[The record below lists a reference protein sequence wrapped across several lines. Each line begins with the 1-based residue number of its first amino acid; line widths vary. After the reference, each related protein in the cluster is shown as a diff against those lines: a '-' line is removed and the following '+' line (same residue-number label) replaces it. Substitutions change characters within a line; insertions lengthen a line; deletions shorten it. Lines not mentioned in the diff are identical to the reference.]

1 MNELTI
7 NLMGFPAV
15 TPQLDVELLDPVT
28 RQTVRKVKP
37 FLDGTVRVPKVDP
50 GAYELR
56 VVHPNLV
63 APVVQRPI
71 RVLPVGDT
79 KVSVLI
85 DPSKFRNTPIEDIPE
100 ANLTPVRQ
108 LADSVAD
115 TLVPLGAKRAGE
127 AIKADDWNA
136 MASAIRDL
144 AGAVGE
150 LTRLV
155 SPTGHDHTE
164 LIRKIEEMQ
173 GNFDTLLTTLSGAMA
188 ELQRQIQS
196 LRFRRQI
203 ESVLSVA
210 QIDPTSARGREFFT
224 LVDDLEQSVTESPAV
239 FGRKAR
245 NVGVQLETRLSQLID
260 EKRNDPATP
269 NFEQND
275 SVKGL
280 TTSVELLR
288 SQSTTSY
295 ESELEHN
302 RKADRAMGTGGLSA
316 VLQPRLGPRL

>member
-1 MNELTI
+1 MNDLTI
-7 NLMGFPAV
+7 NLLGFTAV

-28 RQTVRKVKP
+28 RQPVRTVKP
-37 FLDGTVRVPKVDP
+37 FLDGTVRVPGIDP

-56 VVHPNLV
+56 VKHPNL
-63 APVVQRPI
+63 ATPVIQRPI

-85 DPSKFRNTPIEDIPE
+85 DPSRFRNTPIEDIPE
-100 ANLTPVRQ
+100 ASLTPVRQ
-108 LADSVAD
+108 IADSVGE
-115 TLVPLGAKRAGE
+115 TLVPLTSKRPGE
-127 AIKADDWNA
+127 SIKAEDWNA

-155 SPTGHDHTE
+155 TPTGHDHAE

-173 GNFDTLLTTLSGAMA
+173 SNFETLLDTLSGAMA

-196 LRFRRQI
+196 LRFRRQV
-203 ESVLSVA
+203 EEVLTEA
-210 QIDPTSARGREFFT
+210 NIDRDSARGREFLG
-224 LVDDLEQSVTESPAV
+224 LVGQLEESVTDPPAV

-269 NFEQND
+269 DFEQND
-275 SVKGL
+275 TVKTL
-280 TTSVELLR
+280 TTQVDLLR
-288 SQSTTSY
+288 SQRTTSY

-302 RKADRAMGTGGLSA
+302 RKADRVIGTGGLSQ
-316 VLQPRLGPRL
+316 VLKNSRLDR